1 MSAKSTPYR
10 FRPRFVGVAFL
21 SLSIGTVLIVSS
33 LTITPD
39 RMSAIFSFFAG
50 LAGLFLAFAY
60 LKSPVW
66 RLAVDIQDD
75 ALVVWNGLEE
85 RMRLPWA
92 DVTKVVMGPEG
103 ETCFVDGGT
112 KELSLLV
119 PGPGAGASYEIRRKK
134 QLIAA
139 ILAHID
145 EDLVENSEDQ
155 CSPDPQA

>member
-1 MSAKSTPYR
+1 MSAKSTRYR
-10 FRPRFVGVAFL
+10 FRPRFLGVAFL
-21 SLSIGTVLIVSS
+21 SLSIGTVLVVSS
-33 LTITPD
+33 VTITPD

-75 ALVVWNGLEE
+75 DLVVWNGLEE
-85 RMRLPWA
+85 RMRLPWSK
-92 DVTKVVMGPEG
+92 VIKVVMGPDG

-119 PGPGAGASYEIRRKK
+119 PGPGAVASYEIRHKK

-139 ILAHID
+139 ILAHVD
-145 EDLVENSEDQ
+145 KDLIESSEEQ
-155 CSPDPQA
+155 CLPVPPQ